1 METITV
7 NAEEWNELV
16 RKINLIAEFIGQ
28 LAGQLP
34 ADDNTWMDEAQVCG
48 YLKVSTKTLQRLRNS
63 GDIKYSTI
71 AKKHHYKA
79 GDIKALME
87 RRAVKSGRER
97 LEELRNSCR
106 KRFGE

>member
-7 NAEEWNELV
+7 NTEEWNGLV
-16 RKINLIAEFIGQ
+16 RKIDRIAGFIEQ
-28 LAGQLP
+28 YMERLP
-34 ADDNTWMDEAQVCG
+34 ADDNTWLDEAQVCG

-63 GDIKYSTI
+63 GGLKFSTI
-71 AKKHHYKA
+71 AKKHHYKT
-79 GDIKALME
+79 GDIKALLE

-106 KRFGE
+106 KRF

>member
-7 NAEEWNELV
+7 NAAEWNELV

-34 ADDNTWMDEAQVCG
+34 ADDNAWMDEAQVCG

-63 GDIKYSTI
+63 GDIKYCKYSVNPVFLSLLQHVSLL
-71 AKKHHYKA
+71 AKQNLYAKQKVEH
-79 GDIKALME
+79 
-87 RRAVKSGRER
+87 RS
-97 LEELRNSCR
+97 
-106 KRFGE
+106 F